1 LAHFACSNR
10 ADEYF
15 HGGPLLATYSNEA
28 RIAHTLKQL
37 GCAAQN
43 FCRIA
48 GVGLTRF
55 LQGLNGEPG
64 KHFGDDS
71 AAHLLDV
78 LGELY
83 ELQLDVDGL
92 AKTHVPI
99 DFARVD
105 AVMTALA
112 IRRVAKI
119 EAEGGR
125 HSLDAL
131 AELATNAVR

>member
-1 LAHFACSNR
+1 M
-10 ADEYF
+10 
-15 HGGPLLATYSNEA
+15 LATYSNEA

-55 LQGLNGEPG
+55 LQGINAEPG
-64 KHFGDDS
+64 KHFRDDN

-83 ELQLDVDGL
+83 ELQLNVDGL

-99 DFARVD
+99 NFACVD
-105 AVMTALA
+105 AVMTALT

-119 EAEGGR
+119 AAEEND
-125 HSLDAL
+125 HALDAQAL
-131 AELATNAVR
+131 RATTALMERK